1 MNNLKEKQE
10 LDNLDFILTLALPV
24 LLVIGWVVTVIA
36 MIIEM
41 NK

>member
-1 MNNLKEKQE
+1 MNNSKDKQE
-10 LDNLDFILTLALPV
+10 LDSLDFFLTLGLPV

>member
-1 MNNLKEKQE
+1 MNNSKDKQE
-10 LDNLDFILTLALPV
+10 LDSLDFFLTLALPV
-24 LLVIGWVVTVIA
+24 FLVIGWVVTVIA

>member
-1 MNNLKEKQE
+1 MNDLKEKQE

-36 MIIEM
+36 MTIEM

>member
-1 MNNLKEKQE
+1 MNNPKEKQE
-10 LDNLDFILTLALPV
+10 LDNFDFILTLALPV
-24 LLVIGWVVTVIA
+24 LLVIGWAVTVIA